1 MTLAP
6 DTKAPLRHA
15 DRFFIGGE
23 WVKPSSDAMI
33 DVIDSGTEQL
43 FFSVAE
49 AREADMARAVAG
61 ARQAFDEGPW
71 PRMTHAERAEFLR
84 AMAAGLRERGDDV
97 GQIWPRE
104 SGVLY
109 KVARTFRVGRG
120 RHIRVLR
127 GPGRYLPLRGA
138 GPAHRGWSVRPPRP

>member
-15 DRFFIGGE
+15 DGFFIVGE

-49 AREADMARAVAG
+49 ARDADLARAVAG

-71 PRMTHAERAEFLR
+71 PRLTRAERAEFLR
-84 AMAAGLRERGDDV
+84 AMAAGLRAGKDANARPSRPSHG
-97 GQIWPRE
+97 PRA
-104 SGVLY
+104 SG
-109 KVARTFRVGRG
+109 
-120 RHIRVLR
+120 
-127 GPGRYLPLRGA
+127 
-138 GPAHRGWSVRPPRP
+138 SPRNE